1 MRVSNHR
8 LSHLVIW
15 HRPGLKRS
23 RCKKSLKNESIKAEH
38 RERKKSAKYTRTM
51 IIPVSFPV
59 FQMFAKRVSF
69 YIMCAKVYE
78 D

>member
-1 MRVSNHR
+1 
-8 LSHLVIW
+8 
-15 HRPGLKRS
+15 
-23 RCKKSLKNESIKAEH
+23 
-38 RERKKSAKYTRTM
+38 M